1 MWWRKRRL
9 LWKTL
14 RWLRE
19 IFRPCTVDLRSEKST
34 IYGTSTGWRL
44 KCKIKINVFRKKING
59 PAGRVNTK
67 NFKFVDFLGR
77 RGNICLIHKYTSYFF
92 FHFCPLYSLAC
103 HHETMKLEATVVA
116 HWGWGYTIIFWPPSY
131 SFFSSRTLVIRT
143 LEETLWWKGVFC
155 TLRNTWIEYLCNETK
170 QKRPLTPTISV
181 LILSTY
187 LLLWYRYSLQY
198 LYVWMALVSYVLIR
212 HVQ

>member
-1 MWWRKRRL
+1 M
-9 LWKTL
+9 
-14 RWLRE
+14 
-19 IFRPCTVDLRSEKST
+19 DQ
-34 IYGTSTGWRL
+34 
-44 KCKIKINVFRKKING
+44 
-59 PAGRVNTK
+59 PAGWILK
-67 NFKFVDFLGR
+67 ISKFVDFLGR
-77 RGNICLIHKYTSYFF
+77 RGNICLIHKYTSYYF

-131 SFFSSRTLVIRT
+131 SFFSSLTLVIRT

-198 LYVWMALVSYVLIR
+198 LYVWMALVSYVLMISLD
-212 HVQ
+212 H

>member
-1 MWWRKRRL
+1 MYVHLKKKKKSWFWFLKTSPNCGKSATFKKKRGGVWWRKRRL

-19 IFRPCTVDLRSEKST
+19 IFRPCTVDLRSEKSA
-34 IYGTSTGWRL
+34 IYGISTGWRL
-44 KCKIKINVFRKKING
+44 KCKIEINVFKKKING

-77 RGNICLIHKYTSYFF
+77 RGNICLIHKYTSYYF

-116 HWGWGYTIIFWPPSY
+116 HWGWGYHHFLA
-131 SFFSSRTLVIRT
+131 SF
-143 LEETLWWKGVFC
+143 
-155 TLRNTWIEYLCNETK
+155 
-170 QKRPLTPTISV
+170 
-181 LILSTY
+181 
-187 LLLWYRYSLQY
+187 LLLL
-198 LYVWMALVSYVLIR
+198 
-212 HVQ
+212 

>member
-1 MWWRKRRL
+1 MFSERKL
-9 LWKTL
+9 M
-14 RWLRE
+14 
-19 IFRPCTVDLRSEKST
+19 DQ
-34 IYGTSTGWRL
+34 
-44 KCKIKINVFRKKING
+44 
-59 PAGRVNTK
+59 PAGWILK
-67 NFKFVDFLGR
+67 ISKFVDFLGR
-77 RGNICLIHKYTSYFF
+77 RGNICLIHKYTSYYF

-131 SFFSSRTLVIRT
+131 SFFSSLTLVIRT

-181 LILSTY
+181 LIKY
-187 LLLWYRYSLQY
+187 LPII
-198 LYVWMALVSYVLIR
+198 MI
-212 HVQ
+212 